1 MGDID
6 NLVTNPEAL
15 ATDNPQ
21 TEEISKD
28 LETGE
33 VIEKEEEAEAETP
46 KKDYEAAKE
55 RFKQQLEGSK
65 KEVERLKEIA
75 IESAFEKAKDDASSL
90 LELHRK
96 DPNLASSVADK
107 FDWSQTEWGD
117 YSSFL
122 KQDSKISKQMSEDE
136 IDARATKKAEEILSQ
151 REHEK
156 ALAKASKKIDKLD
169 DDVKELAQEKFNKLI
184 EGKKLTEDDALE
196 YAEMATLFVQKSK

>member
-6 NLVTNPEAL
+6 NLVTNPEAQE
-15 ATDNPQ
+15 TDNPQ

-33 VIEKEEEAEAETP
+33 VIEKEKEAEAETP

-90 LELHRK
+90 LELHKK
-96 DPNLASSVADK
+96 DPNLASIVADK
-107 FDWSQTEWGD
+107 FDWSKTEWGD
-117 YSSFL
+117 YKAFL
-122 KQDSKISKQMSEDE
+122 KQDSKISKQLSEEE
-136 IDARATKKAEEILSQ
+136 IDARATKKAEEILAQ

-156 ALAKASKKIDKLD
+156 ALAKASRKLEKLD
-169 DDVKELAQEKFNKLI
+169 DDVKELAKEKFDKLVS
-184 EGKKLTEDDALE
+184 GKQLTEEDALD